1 MSRLFHAFMQRW
13 KRDAWGNIPVCPPLQ
28 AAAGSDEL
36 TGIAQYFQI
45 SKTCCCFQ
53 WADRPSPT
61 EPKLH
66 SKRTEFKNF
75 FANEK
80 KMAPSLLSLFNFS
93 SSVIFI
99 ICIKILEWKP
109 GFSNEKVQ
117 TRSCTSSKTPP
128 SGSFCLSLSSFLPHI
143 YTSISSKHMHPSSPA
158 VCEGWGDK
166 LWFLISPPS
175 LAIRKASRA
184 TKDEEN

>member
-1 MSRLFHAFMQRW
+1 MKKRCMRQYSSAPSTTRSCSERW
-13 KRDAWGNIPVCPPLQ
+13 MDRYCTVFPNFKN
-28 AAAGSDEL
+28 S
-36 TGIAQYFQI
+36 
-45 SKTCCCFQ
+45 CFQ
-53 WADRPSPT
+53 WADRPTPT
-61 EPKLH
+61 EPKLC
-66 SKRTEFKNF
+66 SKRTELKNF
-75 FANEK
+75 FANKK
-80 KMAPSLLSLFNFS
+80 KMAQSLLSLFNFS

-99 ICIKILEWKP
+99 ICIKIREWKP

-117 TRSCTSSKTPP
+117 TRSCTSNKTPP
-128 SGSFCLSLSSFLPHI
+128 SVSFCLSLSFFLPHL
-143 YTSISSKHMHPSSPA
+143 YTSISSKHMHTSSLA